1 MKRENDITGIGR
13 MYQGSEFLA
22 EVLYKLKTGA
32 DASYFS
38 DNIQG
43 HIQVLEGLRAY
54 PFSVPQTLRL
64 EDGRMLQITIERGDT
79 RVGKYSVH
87 GIGYIQ

>member
-1 MKRENDITGIGR
+1 MKWDKDFTGIGR

-22 EVLYKLKTGA
+22 EVLYKLRAG
-32 DASYFS
+32 DGASYYS
-38 DNIQG
+38 ENIKG
-43 HIQVLEGLRAY
+43 HILVLEGARAH
-54 PFSVPQTLRL
+54 PFSVPTTLRL
-64 EDGRMLQITIERGDT
+64 EDGRMLQITIEQGDT